1 MPAVRY
7 TCPDLRQDIARYMPM
22 PKRMSQIESW
32 FKMARAAINVI
43 PNPLVTDWFIKS
55 QEATMDSIQFNLQ
68 NTNGQ
73 TGVVL
78 IDRTKKG
85 LGA

>member
-7 TCPDLRQDIARYMPM
+7 TSHDLHQDVARYMPV
-22 PKRMSQIESW
+22 PKKMAQIDAW
-32 FKMARAAINVI
+32 FKMARSVINVI
-43 PNPLVTDWFIKS
+43 PNPTTTDWFIKR
-55 QEATMDSIQFNLQ
+55 QDATMDSIEFHLQ